1 MSPVVIAGIIMG
13 LTIICFF
20 HPKIPNIPV
29 AIAAGLAFV
38 LAGILPAATL
48 FNSFTSTTTILMIGM
63 MTIGGAMFRTGLA
76 GWLGKSLMRLTGTKK
91 EQIQAAILLT
101 TAILAPFVTG
111 TATLMIMYPLIC
123 SIAISTKTSMSDL
136 VYFEMA
142 GSGIGS
148 AFTFT
153 GMGMI
158 ATSAGILEA
167 AGYRIWGYF
176 EIAWWGFPAKILTL
190 VIIYF
195 FANRFL
201 LKGYPFKEPDAAA
214 ASESKELPEQF
225 TFKMGLT
232 AAILIATLIGF
243 IINSP
248 QFPPNVCATLGAL
261 ACLFSGCLTPKEMYK
276 AVNWD
281 IVILIGGMSAFARGI
296 DVSGFSKVIA
306 NNILALTGADV
317 SPVLMVFIILMVT
330 GIITQFMSDNG
341 AVALMSPIA
350 ITLAVAQG
358 VNVHAYVYAALIG
371 CSLCHMSIMSSPSL
385 AFTQQL
391 GGYDNKF
398 FLKLGGVIELPVN
411 LLVGLI
417 MISIVYL

>member
-1 MSPVVIAGIIMG
+1 
-13 LTIICFF
+13 
-20 HPKIPNIPV
+20 V

-38 LAGILPAATL
+38 VAGILPAATM

-91 EQIQAAILLT
+91 QQVQAAVLFT
-101 TAILAPFVTG
+101 TMAIAPFVTG

-123 SIAISTKTSMSDL
+123 SIALSTKTSMSDL

-158 ATSAGILEA
+158 ATTAGILEA

-176 EIAWWGFPAKILTL
+176 EIAWWGVPAKIITL
-190 VIIYF
+190 VLIYF

-201 LKGYPFKEPDAAA
+201 LKGYAFKEPDAAA
-214 ASESKELPEQF
+214 AAESKDLPDKF

-232 AAILIATLIGF
+232 AAILGATLIGF
-243 IINSP
+243 IINNP
-248 QFPPNVCATLGAL
+248 KFPPNVCAALGAL
-261 ACLFSGCLTPKEMYK
+261 ACLFTGCLTPKEMYK

-296 DVSGFSKVIA
+296 EVSGLSKVIA
-306 NNILALTGADV
+306 DSILGLTGADV
-317 SPVLMVFIILMVT
+317 SPVLMIFILLMVT

-341 AVALMSPIA
+341 AAALMAPIA

-358 VNVHAYVYAALIG
+358 VNVHAYVFAVLLG
-371 CSLCHMSIMSSPSL
+371 CMLCHMSIMASPSL

-398 FLKLGGVIELPVN
+398 FLKFGGVFELVPN
-411 LLVGLI
+411 LIVAMI
-417 MISIVYL
+417 MIPLVYL

>member
-1 MSPVVIAGIIMG
+1 
-13 LTIICFF
+13 
-20 HPKIPNIPV
+20 V

-38 LAGILPAATL
+38 LAGILPANVL
-48 FNSFTSTTTILMIGM
+48 FNSFTSNTTILMIGM

-76 GWLGKSLMRLTGTKK
+76 GWVGKSLMRLTGTKK

-101 TAILAPFVTG
+101 TAVIAPFVTG

-123 SIAISTKTSMSDL
+123 SIALSTKTSMSDL

-158 ATSAGILEA
+158 ATTAGILEA
-167 AGYRIWGYF
+167 AGYRIWGFF
-176 EIAWWGFPAKILTL
+176 EIAYWGIPAKLITL
-190 VIIYF
+190 VLIYF

-214 ASESKELPEQF
+214 AAETKDLPETF

-232 AAILIATLIGF
+232 AAFLIATLVGF
-243 IINSP
+243 VINNP
-248 QFPPNVCATLGAL
+248 KFPPTICATLGAL

-281 IVILIGGMSAFARGI
+281 IVILIGGMSAFARGLET
-296 DVSGFSKVIA
+296 SGIGKVIA
-306 NNILALTGADV
+306 DAILGLTGVGA
-317 SPVLMVFIILMVT
+317 SPLLIIFILLITT
-330 GIITQFMSDNG
+330 GIVTQFMSDNA
-341 AVALMSPIA
+341 AVALMAPIA
-350 ITLAVAQG
+350 ITLAVSQG
-358 VNVHAYVYAALIG
+358 VPVHAYVMAALIG
-371 CSLCHMSIMSSPSL
+371 CQLCHLSIMATPSA
-385 AFTQQL
+385 AFAIGL
-391 GGYDNKF
+391 GGYNNKYL
-398 FLKLGGVIELPVN
+398 LKNALIFELPIN
-411 LLVGLI
+411 LLVGMV
-417 MISIVYL
+417 MIPLVYL